1 MFTAAKQNVI
11 IPITGDVIKLTII
24 VLALLEKVSFSPH
37 TDHLVFTGD
46 ILFKGPDS
54 KGVIDLARS
63 LGASCVR
70 GNHEDRVLLAYS
82 SVNGAIAPV
91 DDSTKIA
98 SPVTKTHH
106 PADSPVKPNAG
117 PNEDSMYGD
126 VRHRALANRLSREQ
140 IEWLQK
146 CPVILNIGRIGGHK
160 GGDYVVVHAGLVP
173 GVPLDKQDP
182 FQVMN
187 MRTIDLATRVPTE
200 LRGGEP
206 WEKVYNHFQKTALPD
221 SKRKTVIYG
230 HDSKRGLRIEKY
242 SKGLDSGCVRGGKLT
257 ALIVD
262 DRGKE
267 KTVSIKC
274 SVDYTTDAMQE
285 TLEGQEEGMDPKMG
299 VAA

>member
-1 MFTAAKQNVI
+1 M
-11 IPITGDVIKLTII
+11 
-24 VLALLEKVSFSPH
+24 
-37 TDHLVFTGD
+37 
-46 ILFKGPDS
+46 
-54 KGVIDLARS
+54 
-63 LGASCVR
+63 GASCVR
-70 GNHEDRVLLAYS
+70 GNHEDRVLLAYA

-98 SPVTKTHH
+98 SPVTKTHL
-106 PADSPVKPNAG
+106 AKDTPVKANAG
-117 PNEDSMYGD
+117 PSEDSIHGD
-126 VRHRALANRLSREQ
+126 IRHQALANKLSREQ

-146 CPVILNIGRIGGHK
+146 CPVILNVGRIGGSK
-160 GGDYVVVHAGLVP
+160 GADYVVVHAGLVP

-206 WEKVYNHFQKTALPD
+206 WEKVWNHFQKAALPEP
-221 SKRKTVIYG
+221 KRKTVIYG
-230 HDSKRGLRIEKY
+230 HDAKRGLKLEKY
-242 SKGLDSGCVRGGKLT
+242 SKGLDSSCVRGGKLS

-262 DRGKE
+262 EHGKE
-267 KTVSIKC
+267 KVVSIKC

-285 TLEGQEEGMDPKMG
+285 IIERQEEGLDPKMG